1 MSTDDSRSF
10 LNRRSMLTL
19 GAGAAAALVASSG
32 TASAETS
39 GAGVPDDAELARSLP
54 GGFRSAYAQVNGVRL
69 HYVAGGRGEP
79 LILLPGWPETW
90 WEYRKIMPALARR
103 YRVIAVD
110 LRGMGGSSKPQGGY
124 DKKTMARDILELTRA
139 LGYSRVNIAGHDIGA
154 MVAFSF
160 AANHPEATKTVT
172 IMDVSHPD
180 EGLYQIPMLAPPGQP
195 VHVWWFAF
203 NQVAQLPE
211 QLLTGRAR
219 FLVDWMF
226 DHLLAD
232 PASIGRRDRAIY
244 AAAYDRPDAIRAGN
258 GWYQAFGQDIENQK
272 AYGKIAAPMLGLASE
287 MNYDYFAAVLPSKA
301 VDVRVRKVP
310 NSGHFVVEEQPQ
322 TVIDELQAFLG

>member
-1 MSTDDSRSF
+1 MTEDSRSF

-19 GAGAAAALVASSG
+19 GTGAAAALVASGGIAEAGQSG
-32 TASAETS
+32 
-39 GAGVPDDAELARSLP
+39 GPGDAELARSLP

-90 WEYRKIMPALARR
+90 WQYRKIMPTLAKR

-110 LRGMGGSSKPQGGY
+110 LRGMGGSGKPQDGY
-124 DKKTMARDILELTRA
+124 DKKTMARDIFELVRS
-139 LGYSRVNIAGHDIGA
+139 LGYRQAHIAGHDIGA
-154 MVAFSF
+154 MVAFSV

-172 IMDVSHPD
+172 LMDVSHPD
-180 EGLYQIPMLAPPGQP
+180 ESLYQIPMLAPPGQP

-203 NQVAQLPE
+203 NQVATLPE
-211 QLLTGRAR
+211 QLVAGRAR
-219 FLVDWMF
+219 FLGDWMF
-226 DHLLAD
+226 DHLAAD
-232 PASIGRRDRAIY
+232 PASIGDRDRAIY

-258 GWYQAFGQDIENQK
+258 GWYRAFGKDIEDQK
-272 AYGKIAAPMLGLASE
+272 AYGKITAPMLGLGSE
-287 MNYDYFAAVLPSKA
+287 FNYDYLAAVLPSKA
-301 VDVRVRKVP
+301 VDVRVRKVAG
-310 NSGHFVVEEQPQ
+310 SGHFVAEEQPR

>member
-1 MSTDDSRSF
+1 MTEDSRSF

-19 GAGAAAALVASSG
+19 GAGAAAALVASG
-32 TASAETS
+32 GIAEAGQP
-39 GAGVPDDAELARSLP
+39 GAPGDAELARSLP
-54 GGFRSAYAQVNGVRL
+54 GGFRSEYAQVNGVRL

-90 WEYRKIMPALARR
+90 WQYRRIMPTLAKR

-110 LRGMGGSSKPQGGY
+110 LRGMGGSGKPQGGY
-124 DKKTMARDILELTRA
+124 DKKTMARDIFELVRA
-139 LGYSRVNIAGHDIGA
+139 LGYRQAHIAGHDIGA

-172 IMDVSHPD
+172 LMDVSHPD
-180 EGLYQIPMLAPPGQP
+180 ESLYQIPMLAPPGQP
-195 VHVWWFAF
+195 VNVWWFAF
-203 NQVAQLPE
+203 NQVATLPE
-211 QLLTGRAR
+211 QLLAGRSR

-232 PASIGRRDRAIY
+232 PASIGGRDRAVY

-258 GWYQAFGQDIENQK
+258 AWYQAFGQDIEDQK
-272 AYGKIAAPMLGLASE
+272 AYGKITAPMLGLGSE
-287 MNYDYFAAVLPSKA
+287 YNYDYLAAVLPSKA
-301 VDVRVRKVP
+301 TDVRVRKVSG
-310 NSGHFVVEEQPQ
+310 SGHFVAEEQPR

>member
-1 MSTDDSRSF
+1 MTTEDSRSF

-19 GAGAAAALVASSG
+19 GAGAAAAMVASTG
-32 TASAETS
+32 TAAAAHH
-39 GAGVPDDAELARSLP
+39 GAPGDAELARSLP

-90 WEYRKIMPALARR
+90 WQFRKIMPELAKR

-110 LRGMGGSSKPQGGY
+110 LRGMGGSGKPRDGY
-124 DKKTMARDILELTRA
+124 DKKTMARDIFELVRG
-139 LGYSRVNIAGHDIGA
+139 LGYQRAHIAGHDVGA

-172 IMDVSHPD
+172 VMDVAHPD

-203 NQVAQLPE
+203 NQVASLPE
-211 QLLTGRAR
+211 QLLAGRSR
-219 FLVDWMF
+219 HLVDWMF

-232 PASIGRRDRAIY
+232 PASIGDRDRAIY

-258 GWYQAFGQDIENQK
+258 GWYQAFGQDIEDQK
-272 AYGKIAAPMLGLASE
+272 AYGKIAAPMLALASE

-301 VDVRVRKVP
+301 VNVQVKKVSG
-310 NSGHFVVEEQPQ
+310 SGHFVAEEQPR
-322 TVIDELQAFLG
+322 TVIGELQAFLG

>member
-1 MSTDDSRSF
+1 MTEDSRSF
-10 LNRRSMLTL
+10 LSRRSMLTL
-19 GAGAAAALVASSG
+19 GAGAAAALVASTG
-32 TASAETS
+32 TAA
-39 GAGVPDDAELARSLP
+39 AGQPSVPADAELARSLP
-54 GGFRSAYAQVNGVRL
+54 GGFRSSYAQVNGVRL

-90 WEYRKIMPALARR
+90 WQYRRIMPALAKR

-124 DKKTMARDILELTRA
+124 DKKTMARDIHELVRA
-139 LGYSRVNIAGHDIGA
+139 LGYRQAHIAGHDIGA

-160 AANHPEATKTVT
+160 AANHPEATKSLTL
-172 IMDVSHPD
+172 MDVSHPD
-180 EGLYQIPMLAPPGQP
+180 ESLYQIPMLAPPGQP

-203 NQVAQLPE
+203 NQVATLPE

-226 DHLLAD
+226 DHLLTD
-232 PASIGRRDRAIY
+232 PASIGDRDRALY

-258 GWYQAFGQDIENQK
+258 GWYQAFGQDIEDQK
-272 AYGKIAAPMLGLASE
+272 AYGKIAAPTLGLASD

-301 VDVRVRKVP
+301 ADVRVRRVAG
-310 NSGHFVVEEQPQ
+310 SGHFVAEEQPQ
-322 TVIDELQAFLG
+322 TIIDELQAFLG

>member
-1 MSTDDSRSF
+1 MTEDSRSF
-10 LNRRSMLTL
+10 LSRRSMLTL
-19 GAGAAAALVASSG
+19 GAGAAAALVASTG
-32 TASAETS
+32 TAAAGQPSAP
-39 GAGVPDDAELARSLP
+39 ADAELARSLP
-54 GGFRSAYAQVNGVRL
+54 GGFRSAFAQVNGVRL

-90 WEYRKIMPALARR
+90 WQYHRIMPTLAKR

-110 LRGMGGSSKPQGGY
+110 LRGMGGSDKPQGGY
-124 DKKTMARDILELTRA
+124 DKKTMARDIHELVRA
-139 LGYSRVNIAGHDIGA
+139 LGYRQAHIAGHDIGA

-160 AANHPEATKTVT
+160 AANHPEATKSLTL
-172 IMDVSHPD
+172 MDVSHPD
-180 EGLYQIPMLAPPGQP
+180 ESLYQIPMLAPPGQP

-203 NQVAQLPE
+203 NQVATLPE

-232 PASIGRRDRAIY
+232 PASIGDRDRAIY
-244 AAAYDRPDAIRAGN
+244 AAAYDRPEAIRAGN
-258 GWYQAFGQDIENQK
+258 GWYQAFGQDIEDQK
-272 AYGKIAAPMLGLASE
+272 SYGKITAPTLGLGSE
-287 MNYDYFAAVLPSKA
+287 FNYDYLAAVLPSKA
-301 VDVRVRKVP
+301 VDVRVRKVAG
-310 NSGHFVVEEQPQ
+310 SGHFVAEEQPQ